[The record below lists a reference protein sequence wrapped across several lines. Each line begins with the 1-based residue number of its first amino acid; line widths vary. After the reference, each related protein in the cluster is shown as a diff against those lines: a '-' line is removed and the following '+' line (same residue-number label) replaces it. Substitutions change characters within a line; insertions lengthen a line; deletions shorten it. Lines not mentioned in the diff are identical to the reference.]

1 MKRHLKIVAW
11 TCCLVLFWVSC
22 TFAGQ
27 KAVGE
32 KGAPAPVPVMV
43 IEEPT
48 FDFGQV
54 TQGEPVKHDFRV
66 INKGKAPLEIKKVK
80 PG

>member
-1 MKRHLKIVAW
+1 MRRVRTVCW
-11 TCCLVLFWVSC
+11 TCCLVLFWVC
-22 TFAGQ
+22 LVYAGRETVE
-27 KAVGE
+27 KKGE
-32 KGAPAPVPVMV
+32 QAPVPVMV

-54 TQGEPVKHDFRV
+54 TQGEVIKHDFRV
-66 INKGKAPLEIKKVK
+66 LNKGKAPLEIKRVK